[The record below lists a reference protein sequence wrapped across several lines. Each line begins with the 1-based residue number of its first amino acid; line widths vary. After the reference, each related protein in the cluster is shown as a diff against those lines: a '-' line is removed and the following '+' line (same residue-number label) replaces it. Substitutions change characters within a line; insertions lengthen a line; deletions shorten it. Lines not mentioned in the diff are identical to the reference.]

1 MIKVIVEFLQ
11 YPVQVTYCYIAI
23 SIFIHFM
30 KGLIEILEAIPKF
43 IPEREQMFILAPLL
57 NQTKRIQT
65 NIQNR
70 GGGAEKDFELI
81 YVG

>member
-1 MIKVIVEFLQ
+1 M
-11 YPVQVTYCYIAI
+11 QVTRCYIAI
-23 SIFIHFM
+23 SIFTHFM
-30 KGLIEILEAIPKF
+30 KDLIEILELIPKF

-57 NQTKRIQT
+57 DQMKRIQT

-81 YVG
+81 CAW

>member
-1 MIKVIVEFLQ
+1 
-11 YPVQVTYCYIAI
+11 
-23 SIFIHFM
+23 M
-30 KGLIEILEAIPKF
+30 KDLIEILELIPKF

-57 NQTKRIQT
+57 DQMKRIQT

-81 YVG
+81 CAW